1 MSDTPA
7 PVSNLSL
14 PGLEAISGTLRSV
27 FINLGFFAAMLLL
40 IPAVASQFSRSAVVI
55 EPIAVPQALADRGLD
70 ADVVA
75 NRLWDG
81 LQDFAGHARI
91 ARATITVIP
100 DSQLVE
106 FSLPDT
112 GISVDSIFKQVRQ
125 FFGIYETRIAG
136 EIICE
141 TADCA
146 PAGLRLRLR
155 VMRGTAEIID
165 LPPIGDEPEPD
176 YFRDAATGIFDVLD
190 PLVAIAARSV
200 TDPEGAAI
208 RARRLALSNGPDAK
222 WAYNL
227 LGDIARNGGDA
238 PSAIAEYQAAL
249 ALDDSFN
256 LARIGLGRALAA
268 NGDLAAATTALDV
281 ATVRDPS
288 TVALHS
294 ARAELALLAGNRAN
308 ALNELLAAAE
318 IDPLDPALLARAG
331 EQELALDRRDDAVRH
346 LTEAL
351 DLDPGQPDA
360 LRLLGGAYRA
370 EGDLAAA
377 EHLFKDWADYQPDS
391 PDAHLALAQI
401 LVERDDLDQAA
412 EHYNRLVTLLP
423 GNVDHAI
430 ARARLLLTL
439 KRYAQAVDGLALF
452 ADADAPPAAV
462 LLLAQIQ
469 QAAGRTD
476 RAVSRYQQFL
486 TLEIGEDERAEAEKA
501 LVELRAPS
509 PKPPAG

>member
-1 MSDTPA
+1 MSDSPA
-7 PVSNLSL
+7 PVSRLSL
-14 PGLEAISGTLRSV
+14 PGLEAMSGTLRSV
-27 FINLGFFAAMLLL
+27 FVNLGFFAALLLL
-40 IPAVASQFSRSAVVI
+40 IPAVGSQFSRNAVVI

-81 LQDFAGHARI
+81 LQDFAGTARI
-91 ARATITVIP
+91 ARATITAIP

-136 EIICE
+136 EIVCE

-165 LPPIGDEPEPD
+165 LPPIGTRSEPD

-200 TDPEGAAI
+200 TDPQGAAI
-208 RARRLALSNGPDAK
+208 RARRLALSNNPDAK

-227 LGDIARNGGDA
+227 LGDIARNGGDNA
-238 PSAIAEYQAAL
+238 TAITEYRAAL
-249 ALDDSFN
+249 ALDDGFD

-268 NGDLAAATTALDV
+268 NGDLPSADQALATAALH
-281 ATVRDPS
+281 DPS
-288 TVALHS
+288 TAILHS
-294 ARAELALLAGNRAN
+294 ARAEVALLAGHRSM
-308 ALNELLAAAE
+308 ALNEVLAASN
-318 IDPLDPALLARAG
+318 IDPLDPSLLARAG
-331 EQELALDRRDDAVRH
+331 EQELALDLRDDAVRH

-351 DLDPGQPDA
+351 NLDPGHPDA

-370 EGDLAAA
+370 GGDLAAA
-377 EHLFKDWADYQPDS
+377 ERLFKDWADYQPYS
-391 PDAHLALAQI
+391 PTAHLALAEI
-401 LVERDDLDQAA
+401 LVERDDLEKAA
-412 EHYNRLVTLLP
+412 EQYNRLVALLP
-423 GNVDHAI
+423 DNVEHAM

-439 KRYAQAVDGLALF
+439 KRYAQAVDGLTPF
-452 ADADAPPAAV
+452 ADADPPIPAAT

-476 RAVSRYQQFL
+476 RAITRYRQFL
-486 TLEIGEDERAEAEKA
+486 TLEIGESERAEAEAA
-501 LVELRAPS
+501 LVELA
-509 PKPPAG
+509 AVNE

>member
-7 PVSNLSL
+7 PVHQLSL
-14 PGLEAISGTLRSV
+14 PGLEAMSGTLRSV
-27 FINLGFFAAMLLL
+27 FVNLGFFAAMLLL
-40 IPAVASQFSRSAVVI
+40 IPAVASQFSRNAVVI
-55 EPIAVPQALADRGLD
+55 EPIAVPQALADRGLN

-81 LQDFAGHARI
+81 LQDFASTARI
-91 ARATITVIP
+91 ARATITAIP

-125 FFGIYETRIAG
+125 FFGVYETHIAG

-165 LPPIGDEPEPD
+165 LPPIGDKLEQD

-200 TDPEGAAI
+200 TDPQGAAT
-208 RARRLALSNGPDAK
+208 RARRLALSNSPDAK
-222 WAYNL
+222 WAHNL
-227 LGDIARNGGDA
+227 LGDIARNGGDPA
-238 PSAIAEYQAAL
+238 TAISDYQAAL
-249 ALDDSFN
+249 TLDDSFN

-268 NGDLAAATTALDV
+268 SGDLDGATKALDD
-281 ATVRDPS
+281 ATARDPS

-294 ARAELALLAGNRAN
+294 ARAELALLAGHHAN
-308 ALNELLAAAE
+308 ALNELLTASE

-331 EQELALDRRDDAVRH
+331 EQELALDLRDDAVRH

-351 DLDPGQPDA
+351 NLDPGQPDA
-360 LRLLGGAYRA
+360 LRLLGGAYRTD
-370 EGDLAAA
+370 GDLAAA
-377 EHLFKDWADYQPDS
+377 ERLFKDWADYQPDS
-391 PDAHLALAQI
+391 AEAHLALAEI
-401 LVERDDLDQAA
+401 LVERNDLDKAV
-412 EHYNRLVTLLP
+412 EHYNRLVALLP
-423 GNVDHAI
+423 DNVEHAI

-439 KRYAQAVDGLALF
+439 KRYAQAVDGLTPF
-452 ADADAPPAAV
+452 ADADPAIPAAV

-469 QAAGRTD
+469 QAAGRKDHAIT
-476 RAVSRYQQFL
+476 RYQQFL
-486 TLEIGEDERAEAEKA
+486 TLEIGDNERTEAEAA
-501 LVELRAPS
+501 LVELGRE
-509 PKPPAG
+509 PKPASQ